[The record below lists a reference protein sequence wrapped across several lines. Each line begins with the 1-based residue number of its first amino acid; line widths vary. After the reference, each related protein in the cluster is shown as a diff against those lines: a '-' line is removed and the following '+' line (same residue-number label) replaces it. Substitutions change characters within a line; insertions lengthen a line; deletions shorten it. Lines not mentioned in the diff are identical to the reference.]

1 MGVCFLVRRSRASQP
16 LLRLLV
22 WQVTLNHRFTMRFL
36 EILQIWDFVRE
47 RIIKNF
53 ENLTYSVIKSLRR
66 RLVCEYLIA
75 QPVVNN
81 VASGPF
87 SI

>member
-1 MGVCFLVRRSRASQP
+1 
-16 LLRLLV
+16 
-22 WQVTLNHRFTMRFL
+22 MRFL